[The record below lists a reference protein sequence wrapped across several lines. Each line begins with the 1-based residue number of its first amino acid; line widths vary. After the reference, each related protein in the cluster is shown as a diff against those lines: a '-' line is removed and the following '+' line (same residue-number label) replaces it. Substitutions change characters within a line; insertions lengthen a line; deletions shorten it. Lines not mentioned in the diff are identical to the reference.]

1 MKLGNFKFTIIA
13 LVLSLQFGG
22 FSSTVSQNVG
32 DEDLKDNINDI
43 VVMDME
49 NNSVQLSDYN
59 NKVLL
64 IVLKD
69 NINDIVVMDM
79 ENNSVQLSDYN
90 NKVLLIVNVASECGY
105 TPQYKGLEEI
115 YQSYNSLGF
124 EILAFPC
131 NDFGA
136 QEPGTNDEIKAFCS
150 SKFNV
155 TFKLFDKIKVLG
167 DEKSPLYERLTNNI
181 VTDKSDINWNFE
193 KFIISKDGKITARFL
208 SKDDPTDE
216 AITILIEQ
224 ELEKE

>member
-1 MKLGNFKFTIIA
+1 MKFIKINMIQIA

-22 FSSTVSQNVG
+22 ISSTVSQNIG
-32 DEDLKDNINDI
+32 DDDLKDNINDI

-49 NNSVQLSDYN
+49 NNS
-59 NKVLL
+59 
-64 IVLKD
+64 I
-69 NINDIVVMDM
+69 
-79 ENNSVQLSDYN
+79 QLSDYN

-115 YQSYNSLGF
+115 YQKYNSLGF

-167 DEKSPLYERLTNNI
+167 DEKSPLYERLINNS
-181 VTDKSDINWNFE
+181 VTDSSDINWNFE

-208 SKDDPTDE
+208 SKVYLTDE